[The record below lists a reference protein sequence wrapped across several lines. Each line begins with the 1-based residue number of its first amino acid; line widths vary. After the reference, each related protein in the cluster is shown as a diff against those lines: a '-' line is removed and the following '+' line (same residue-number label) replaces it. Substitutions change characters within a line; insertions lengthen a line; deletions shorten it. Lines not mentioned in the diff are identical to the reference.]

1 MAEEQTTTASSSTS
15 TATESEPKTDKGD
28 EMTFTGHLN
37 ELRKRLVRC
46 IVAAII
52 GFLACYAFAERL
64 FDLLMAPLIKVL
76 PPTSTLIFTS
86 LPEAFFTYLKVA
98 FVAGLFAV
106 SPYIFYQIW
115 KFVAP
120 GLYDTERRYFIPMA
134 FFSALFFVSGALF
147 GYFIVFPFGFKFF
160 MGFAT
165 ELIRPMPTIREYLGF
180 SLKLLIAFGVIFEL
194 PLFIFFLAR
203 LGMVTADGLRK
214 KRKYA
219 ILCSFVVSA
228 LLTPPDIVSQTLM
241 AGPLII
247 LYELGIW
254 VAHFFGKKKKKPA
267 EEEVEDKDV
276 ATRD

>member
-1 MAEEQTTTASSSTS
+1 MAEEQTTTASSESAATS
-15 TATESEPKTDKGD
+15 GKAE
-28 EMTFTGHLN
+28 EMTFTGHLD

-46 IVAAII
+46 SIAAVI
-52 GFLACYAFAERL
+52 GFLGCYAFAERL
-64 FDLLMAPLIKVL
+64 FNLLMAPLIKVL
-76 PPTSTLIFTS
+76 PPESTLIFTS

-120 GLYDTERRYFIPMA
+120 GLYDSERRYFVPMA

-147 GYFIVFPFGFKFF
+147 GYFVVFPFGFKFF

-165 ELIRPMPTIREYLGF
+165 DFIRPMPTIREYLGF

-203 LGMVTADGLRK
+203 LGMVTASGLRK

-228 LLTPPDIVSQTLM
+228 LLTPPDVVSQTLM

-254 VAHFFGKKKKKPA
+254 VAHFFGKKKKQPEEDEA
-267 EEEVEDKDV
+267 EKSEVAVKE
-276 ATRD
+276 

>member
-1 MAEEQTTTASSSTS
+1 MSEERSASDPSV
-15 TATESEPKTDKGD
+15 SE
-28 EMTFTGHLN
+28 EMTFTDHLD
-37 ELRKRLVRC
+37 ELRKRLIRC
-46 IVAAII
+46 VIASVI
-52 GFLACYAFAERL
+52 GFLGCYAFAEQL
-64 FDLLMAPLIKVL
+64 FNLLMAPLIKVL
-76 PPTSTLIFTS
+76 PPKSTLIFTS

-120 GLYDTERRYFIPMA
+120 GLYDSERGYFVPMA

-147 GYFIVFPFGFKFF
+147 GYYVVFPFGFQFF

-165 ELIRPMPTIREYLGF
+165 DLIRPMPTLKEYLGF

-203 LGMVTADGLRK
+203 LGLVTSAGLRK

-219 ILCSFVVSA
+219 VLGAFIVAAV
-228 LLTPPDIVSQTLM
+228 LTPPDVVSQALM
-241 AGPLII
+241 AAPLVV
-247 LYELGIW
+247 LYEVGIW
-254 VAHFFGKKKKKPA
+254 VAYFFGKEKKAAADKKDA
-267 EEEVEDKDV
+267 VKKDV
-276 ATRD
+276 AVPDK

>member
-1 MAEEQTTTASSSTS
+1 MAEHQATLGSSSSAGTG
-15 TATESEPKTDKGD
+15 E
-28 EMTFTGHLN
+28 EMTFTGHLD
-37 ELRKRLVRC
+37 ELRKRLIHC
-46 IVAAII
+46 SIAAVI
-52 GFLACYAFAERL
+52 GFLGCYAFAERL
-64 FDLLMAPLIKVL
+64 FNLLMAPLIEVL
-76 PPTSTLIFTS
+76 PPKSTLIFTS

-120 GLYDTERRYFIPMA
+120 GLYDSERRYFIPMA

-147 GYFIVFPFGFKFF
+147 GYFVVFPFGFKFF

-165 ELIRPMPTIREYLGF
+165 DFIRPMPTIREYLGF

-203 LGMVTADGLRK
+203 LGMVTSDGLRR

-219 ILCSFVVSA
+219 VLCAFVVSA
-228 LLTPPDIVSQTLM
+228 VLTPPDVVSQTLM
-241 AGPLII
+241 AGPLVI

-254 VAHFFGKKKKKPA
+254 VAHFFGKKKPSRTDTT
-267 EEEVEDKDV
+267 EDDNAAPTK
-276 ATRD
+276 